1 MKIKTVVTHEEV
13 IESEISLPFYYLGAD
28 SVGEVYVKIV
38 TEDRAVTVR
47 PETVI
52 AGKIT
57 SVAATSPDMALRQY
71 KHQRDRS
78 KEQFEDAYMSAAL
91 FLKGL
96 AAPDYILTEEDRQDF
111 QHSY

>member
-28 SVGEVYVKIV
+28 SVGEMYVKIV
-38 TEDRAVTVR
+38 TEDRAVVVR

-52 AGKIT
+52 SGKVA
-57 SVAATSPDMALRQY
+57 SVGATSPDIALRQY
-71 KHQRDRS
+71 KHQRDLS